1 MERTNSSSIRTDCMA
16 ISYFYNTAT
25 DDPSR
30 MVTVTASDG
39 KSGDEKIISYTS
51 CKVVGNG
58 SFGVVFAA
66 RMMGE
71 KQADGSEGAES
82 DIAIKKVLQDKRF
95 KASDIH
101 KKTVLEIRKNEKL
114 IT

>member
-1 MERTNSSSIRTDCMA
+1 MSRS
-16 ISYFYNTAT
+16 TAT
-25 DDPSR
+25 DDPNR

-39 KSGDEKIISYTS
+39 KSGDEKIISYNS

-71 KQADGSEGAES
+71 KQADGSEGPES

-95 KASDIH
+95 KVSFGWHSGSLMMI
-101 KKTVLEIRKNEKL
+101 VER
-114 IT
+114 

>member
-1 MERTNSSSIRTDCMA
+1 
-16 ISYFYNTAT
+16 
-25 DDPSR
+25 

-39 KSGDEKIISYTS
+39 KSGEEKSITYTS

-71 KQADGSEGAES
+71 KQADGTETPEG

-95 KASDIH
+95 KVCSLSIC
-101 KKTVLEIRKNEKL
+101 
-114 IT
+114 